1 MFRFVLSFIVFFA
14 FNSFTNAD
22 TPTEANF
29 LRGIDRYNGEW
40 HIIAKGSSEP
50 IGYFESHWKDIG
62 NTKMTEFSFMSI
74 GIWDETQ
81 SRSVGFCFWN
91 EKENR
96 AEFNEIDNGEEGC
109 VSYAGY
115 CLDVTATSMT
125 WLVTG
130 WTEKGFLRQT
140 KMKDTF
146 TKTGLDRTVEHLKG
160 KKSPKVIVE
169 WKKLNV
175 EKSKPDYPDQPGN

>member
-50 IGYFESHWKDIG
+50 IGYFESHWK
-62 NTKMTEFSFMSI
+62 ELSFMSI

-115 CLDVTATSMT
+115 CLDVTATTMT

-175 EKSKPDYPDQPGN
+175 EKSKPDHPDQPGN